1 MEASDRPVLRSRAW
15 PIALAVLGFLVLV
28 LAGVGASPQAA
39 AIAVTLVLVSCAAAV
54 VVWALLSTRRR
65 RRQYEEELT
74 AWAAERAIQAE
85 RLRIARDLH
94 DLASHGLGLVTVRA
108 AAARTLTGPAG
119 DAERIAA
126 LTDIEH
132 TGRQATTELRRML
145 AVLRSPEDDTS
156 LRPADTLADLPQIIE
171 VARTSGVRVK
181 LAIGEAGEGSSEV
194 SEIGK
199 VAEVGDASGG
209 DQPTVEDVGEVS
221 GGDQRTVGG
230 VGEVSGGVQ
239 LTVCAIVREALANTA
254 RHAGPTSAEVAVR
267 READTILI
275 TVTDDGPGPDWVPHP
290 GAGAGL
296 AGLRERVGAL
306 DGTLEAGPRRGPGYQ
321 VIARLPDRR

>member
-156 LRPADTLADLPQIIE
+156 LRPADTLADLPQIVQ

-181 LAIGEAGEGSSEV
+181 LAVGEAGEGSSEV

-209 DQPTVEDVGEVS
+209 DQPTVGDVGK
-221 GGDQRTVGG
+221 
-230 VGEVSGGVQ
+230 VSGGVQ

-267 READTILI
+267 READAILI

>member
-1 MEASDRPVLRSRAW
+1 M
-15 PIALAVLGFLVLV
+15 LGFLVLV

-156 LRPADTLADLPQIIE
+156 LRPADTLADLPQIVQ

-181 LAIGEAGEGSSEV
+181 LAVGEAGEGSSEV

-209 DQPTVEDVGEVS
+209 DQPTVGDVGK
-221 GGDQRTVGG
+221 
-230 VGEVSGGVQ
+230 VSGGVQ

-267 READTILI
+267 READAILI

>member
-15 PIALAVLGFLVLV
+15 PIALALLGFLLLILV
-28 LAGVGASPQAA
+28 SVGASPRAA
-39 AIAVTLVLVSCAAAV
+39 AIAVTVTVVSCAAAV
-54 VVWALLSTRRR
+54 VAWALLYTRRR
-65 RRQYEEELT
+65 RQRYEEELT

-126 LTDIEH
+126 LTDIEYA
-132 TGRQATTELRRML
+132 GRQATTELRRML
-145 AVLRSPEDDTS
+145 AVLRSPDDDTS
-156 LRPADTLADLPQIIE
+156 LHPAETLTDLPRIISL
-171 VARTSGVRVK
+171 ARTSGVR
-181 LAIGEAGEGSSEV
+181 
-194 SEIGK
+194 
-199 VAEVGDASGG
+199 AELVVGD
-209 DQPTVEDVGEVS
+209 
-221 GGDQRTVGG
+221 

-254 RHAGPTSAEVAVR
+254 RHAGPTRADVAVR

-275 TVTDDGPGPDWVPHP
+275 TVTDDGPGADWVPHP
-290 GAGAGL
+290 GGGAGL

-306 DGTLEAGPRRGPGYQ
+306 DGTLDAGARSSGYQ
-321 VIARLPDRR
+321 VVARLPDRR